1 MKKIKEKCLDV
12 LYPPRCPACGGI
24 LEDKQRSICPQCE
37 SIFHP
42 VSEYYCMKCGKPVN
56 ETEEYCSE
64 CRHRERKF
72 IRGRSVFLYNAQ
84 MKNSLLRYKY
94 YGSREYG
101 KYYAESMCRY
111 VGRDIKSWRPDVI
124 IPVPLHRR
132 KKRMRG
138 FNQAADLAER
148 IGKILGIP
156 VAEELFISPGKHGH
170 RKNWTLKSERKISE
184 MRFRQQG
191 R

>member
-1 MKKIKEKCLDV
+1 MLVTNTKIKMKGKNLKKIKEKCLDV

-84 MKNSLLRYKY
+84 MKNSLLLGMEFHQMLPVFANPACTDGYE
-94 YGSREYG
+94 GFFT
-101 KYYAESMCRY
+101 
-111 VGRDIKSWRPDVI
+111 W
-124 IPVPLHRR
+124 IP
-132 KKRMRG
+132 
-138 FNQAADLAER
+138 
-148 IGKILGIP
+148 
-156 VAEELFISPGKHGH
+156 
-170 RKNWTLKSERKISE
+170 
-184 MRFRQQG
+184 
-191 R
+191 

>member
-148 IGKILGIP
+148 IGKTL
-156 VAEELFISPGKHGH
+156 EFRLRKMLFISPGKHGH

>member
-156 VAEELFISPGKHGH
+156 VA
-170 RKNWTLKSERKISE
+170 
-184 MRFRQQG
+184 
-191 R
+191 